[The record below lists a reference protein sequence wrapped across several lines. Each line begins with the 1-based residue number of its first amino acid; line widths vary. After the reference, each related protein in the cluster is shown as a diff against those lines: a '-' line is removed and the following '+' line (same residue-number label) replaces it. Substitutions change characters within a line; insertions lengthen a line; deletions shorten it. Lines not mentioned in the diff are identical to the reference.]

1 MRRSR
6 HPGRAA
12 RAAAGVALVRAGAL
26 LVDVRTPQEFEGGHV
41 AEAVNV
47 PLSALGAPGAPGL
60 PDRHDRPVV
69 AMCGVGKRSLTA
81 MLLLKA
87 QRYERVKSL
96 RGGITAWKEAGYPLK
111 VT

>member
-1 MRRSR
+1 M
-6 HPGRAA
+6 
-12 RAAAGVALVRAGAL
+12 
-26 LVDVRTPQEFEGGHV
+26 
-41 AEAVNV
+41 NV
-47 PLSALGAPGAPGL
+47 PLSALGAAGAPGL
-60 PDRHDRPVV
+60 PSRHDRPVV

-87 QRYERVKSL
+87 QGYERVKSL